1 VWGLF
6 LSIASCFQKIIIKE
20 QTMAKKDNTQQ
31 QPVDLNLL
39 TRSIVLVAQKIDQL
53 TEEVRLLRQ
62 DLSNNP
68 NKEERS

>member
-1 VWGLF
+1 
-6 LSIASCFQKIIIKE
+6 
-20 QTMAKKDNTQQ
+20 MAKKDNTQQ
-31 QPVDLNLL
+31 QPVDINLL

-62 DLSNNP
+62 DLYNNP

>member
-1 VWGLF
+1 
-6 LSIASCFQKIIIKE
+6 
-20 QTMAKKDNTQQ
+20 MAKKDKIQQ
-31 QPVDLNLL
+31 QPVDVNLL

>member
-1 VWGLF
+1 
-6 LSIASCFQKIIIKE
+6 
-20 QTMAKKDNTQQ
+20 MAKKDNAQQ
-31 QPVDLNLL
+31 QPVDINLL

-62 DLSNNP
+62 DLYNNP

>member
-1 VWGLF
+1 
-6 LSIASCFQKIIIKE
+6 
-20 QTMAKKDNTQQ
+20 MAKKDNTQQ
-31 QPVDLNLL
+31 QPVDINLL

-62 DLSNNP
+62 DFYNNP

>member
-1 VWGLF
+1 
-6 LSIASCFQKIIIKE
+6 
-20 QTMAKKDNTQQ
+20 MAKKDRTQQ
-31 QPVDLNLL
+31 QPVDVNLL

-68 NKEERS
+68 NKEECS

>member
-1 VWGLF
+1 
-6 LSIASCFQKIIIKE
+6 
-20 QTMAKKDNTQQ
+20 MAKKDKTQQ
-31 QPVDLNLL
+31 QPVDVNLL

-68 NKEERS
+68 NKEELS

>member
-1 VWGLF
+1 
-6 LSIASCFQKIIIKE
+6 
-20 QTMAKKDNTQQ
+20 MAKKDKTQQ
-31 QPVDLNLL
+31 QPVDVNLL

-68 NKEERS
+68 NKEECS

>member
-1 VWGLF
+1 
-6 LSIASCFQKIIIKE
+6 
-20 QTMAKKDNTQQ
+20 MAKKDITQQ